1 MQKETGGKIMAEK
14 KKFQMPHA
22 YIIML
27 MVIALCT
34 ILTHIIPAGVYDFV
48 EVNGKN
54 VVDPNS
60 FHYVDPTPVG
70 FWDML
75 LSIPQGMVK
84 NASLIFCTF
93 LVTGAIK
100 IIDSTGALAATIG
113 RFITRIKE
121 KLYLAIPLFMIPF
134 ALLGGLGI
142 SNQIVAFVPLGCTVA
157 LALGADP
164 IVGVA
169 MILMGMSAGFCLAPF
184 GMSTTGNAQTI
195 AGIPLFSGAGFRWI
209 CIIVLWIFAGIYLF
223 RYAKKVQA
231 DPKKS
236 IVYGTVNDVVA
247 VSEQNKLPEVTKRR
261 VAVLIVYVAA
271 VAYIFYNAFM
281 GTIDVGS
288 LAATFILAGVISGIV
303 YGYKPNQIA
312 NLFVEGAKS
321 ITFGALII
329 GLGASISIVLTNGN
343 IIYTVVHAL
352 CSLLTGMPKIL
363 AAIVL
368 NLINGLVN
376 FVIMSGSGHAAAV
389 MPILGPT
396 AQVIGLTQ
404 QTTILCYELGAT
416 MTDMILPTSSTLMGA
431 LAVAGVPYEKWVK
444 FFWKFL
450 VIEMLLGFV
459 FVSVAVL
466 INWGAVY
473 G

>member
-1 MQKETGGKIMAEK
+1 MAEK
-14 KKFQMPHA
+14 KKFSMPHA

-27 MVIALCT
+27 MVIVLCT

-48 EVNGKN
+48 EVNGKS
-54 VVDPNS
+54 VVDPDS
-60 FHYVDPTPVG
+60 FHYVDPTPVS

-113 RFITRIKE
+113 RFVARIKG

-134 ALLGGLGI
+134 MLLGALGI
-142 SNQIVAFVPLGCTVA
+142 ANQIVAFVPLGCTVA

-169 MILMGMSAGFCLAPF
+169 MILMGMSAGFCLAPY

-209 CIIVLWIFAGIYLF
+209 CIVALLILAAVYLV

-231 DPKKS
+231 DPKQS

-247 VSEQNKLPEVTKRR
+247 VSEENKLPEVTKRR
-261 VAVLIVYVAA
+261 IAVLVVYVIAF
-271 VAYIFYNAFM
+271 VSIFYTALV
-281 GTIDVGS
+281 GTCTVDS
-288 LAATFILAGVISGIV
+288 LTVTFILAGVLCGVV
-303 YGYKPNQIA
+303 YGYKPNEIA
-312 NLFVEGAKS
+312 KLFVEGAKS

-329 GLGASISIVLTNGN
+329 GLGASINIVLTNGN

-352 CSLLTGMPKIL
+352 CSLLTGMPTIL

-368 NLINGLVN
+368 NLINAMVN

-389 MPILGPT
+389 MPILAPT
-396 AQVIGLTQ
+396 AQVIGLSQ

-431 LAVAGVPYEKWVK
+431 LAVAGVPYEKWFK

-450 VIEMLLGFV
+450 LLEMLLGFV

-466 INWGAVY
+466 TNWGAIY

>member
-1 MQKETGGKIMAEK
+1 MAEK

-27 MVIALCT
+27 MVIVLCT

-48 EVNGKN
+48 EVNGKS
-54 VVDPNS
+54 VVDPDS
-60 FHYVDPTPVG
+60 FHYVEQTPVG

-113 RFITRIKE
+113 RFITRIKG
-121 KLYLAIPLFMIPF
+121 KLWLAIPLFMIPF
-134 ALLGGLGI
+134 TLLGGLGI

-164 IVGVA
+164 VIGVA
-169 MILMGMSAGFCLAPF
+169 MVLMGMSSGFCLAPY

-195 AGIPLFSGAGFRWI
+195 AGIPLFSGAGYRWI
-209 CIIVLWIFAGIYLF
+209 CVIALWICAGIFLV
-223 RYAKKVQA
+223 RYAKKIQA

-236 IVYGTVNDVVA
+236 IVYGTTNDVVA
-247 VSEQNKLPEVTKRR
+247 VAEENKLPEVNKRR
-261 VAVLIVYVAA
+261 IAVLIVYVIAF
-271 VAYIFYNAFM
+271 VSIFYTAFI
-281 GTIDVGS
+281 GTCTVDS
-288 LAATFILAGVISGIV
+288 LTVTFILAGIISGIV
-303 YGYKPNQIA
+303 YGYKPNEIA
-312 NLFVEGAKS
+312 KLFVEGCKS
-321 ITFGALII
+321 ITFGSLII

-352 CSLLTGMPKIL
+352 CSLLTGMPTIL

-389 MPILGPT
+389 MPILAPT

-416 MTDMILPTSSTLMGA
+416 MTDLLLPTSGTMMA
-431 LAVAGVPYEKWVK
+431 AIAIAGVPYEKWFK
-444 FFWKFL
+444 FFWKYL